1 MKASKTVP
9 SALTIL
15 GILSILIVG
24 VLFLS
29 GCASP
34 EPGTAPAGMGDL
46 SQEEIAA
53 KVLADMD
60 QTADP
65 CQDFYQYACGGWLET
80 TELPSDQRRWTRSFS
95 VIREENREVIREII
109 EDATANPAANAD
121 ARRIG
126 DFYASCMDEATVD
139 AAGATPLE
147 PLFAAID
154 EVSDAASL
162 LQTAAVLQRKN
173 INALFGL
180 GVIPDFEDPDLNV
193 AFFVQG
199 GMGMPDRDYYV
210 SDDPKKMELLAQY
223 EEHVARMFGL
233 LGDDAETAARKA
245 GEVLAFETELAKVAR
260 ERVAMRQMEKL
271 YNKLDISGLQELTP
285 SLPWGSFL
293 AGTGYPDVVDINVA
307 TPEFFER
314 LESLVAETSP
324 EVLQTYLDWHV
335 VDGYADQL
343 ANDFVTANFEFYG
356 QKLGGQAEIEPRWK
370 RCVDAT
376 TGAMGEA
383 LGRLYVDR
391 KFAGNSKQVALA
403 MIGDLFTAFENGLP
417 GIAWM
422 DDTTRARAVEK
433 KEAIGNKI
441 GYPEEWRDY
450 SSMTITKGDYFNNS
464 VAANEFEFDRNAVK
478 IGGAVDPKEWG
489 MTPQQVNAYYHPLL
503 NEIVFPAGIL
513 QPPFFHK
520 DFPAAMNYG
529 GIGGVIG
536 HELTH
541 GFDDQGRKFAP
552 DGQLREWW
560 EPEAVEQFKEQ
571 AECVSDLYSGFEVEP
586 GLNVNGGL
594 TLGENIADMGGLK
607 ESYAA
612 YKLWLERNGEQ
623 EPFVEGLTDEQLFFV
638 GWGQVWCTVASDEYV
653 RLQVTTDSHSPGE
666 FRAAGPVTQ
675 HPSFGGAFSCE
686 PGTPMNPVDKCEVW

>member
-15 GILSILIVG
+15 GILIVG

-34 EPGTAPAGMGDL
+34 DSGTAPAGARDL
-46 SQEEIAA
+46 SHEEIAA

-95 VIREENREVIREII
+95 VIQEENREAIREII
-109 EDATANPAANAD
+109 EDATANPAGNAD
-121 ARRIG
+121 AQRIG

-173 INALFGL
+173 IDALFGL

-335 VDGYADQL
+335 VDGYADQM

-441 GYPEEWRDY
+441 GYPDEWRDY

-478 IGGAVDPKEWG
+478 IGEAVDPKEWG

-594 TLGENIADMGGLK
+594 TLGENIADVGGLK

-653 RLQVTTDSHSPGE
+653 RLQVTTDPHSPGE

-675 HPSFGGAFSCE
+675 HPAFAGAFSCE